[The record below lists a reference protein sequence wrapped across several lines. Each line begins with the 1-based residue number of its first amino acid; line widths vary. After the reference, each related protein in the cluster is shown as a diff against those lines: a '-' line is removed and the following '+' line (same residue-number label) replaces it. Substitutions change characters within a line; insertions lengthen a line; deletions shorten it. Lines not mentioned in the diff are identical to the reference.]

1 MADPSEKAIFGTM
14 KLPTGNFRH
23 AALYYG
29 AILLLTLLAG
39 LVNNFS
45 RTEEEGRMDLFAGQ
59 ETLPEP
65 D

>member
-1 MADPSEKAIFGTM
+1 M
-14 KLPTGNFRH
+14 KLPTGNFRR

-45 RTEEEGRMDLFAGQ
+45 RTEEDPLFPCAVSLADAKVQ
-59 ETLPEP
+59 YFPKR
-65 D
+65 

>member
-1 MADPSEKAIFGTM
+1 M
-14 KLPTGNFRH
+14 KLPTGNFRR

-45 RTEEEGRMDLFAGQ
+45 RSPEQGRMGLFAGQ

-65 D
+65 EK